1 MSWESD
7 GRARGSCRAP
17 GERVTVVRERE
28 ADGRWS
34 AVDERD
40 RERAKELRNE
50 SRCELMHK

>member
-34 AVDERD
+34 AVDERE
-40 RERAKELRNE
+40 REKELKNE